1 MKKLLFAF
9 LVGLFFIL
17 GVVSVG
23 AADITLA
30 ENGQPVYKIG
40 ADSTWCTVDENAA
53 AFADFVKIIED
64 YSGVDFEEFD
74 PLVQISDKEIIVG
87 YTKEAGRHKTRIKD
101 GNIYTITPMETR

>member
-9 LVGLFFIL
+9 LAGLFFIL
-17 GVVSVG
+17 GIVSVG

-40 ADSTWCTVDENAA
+40 SSETWLEQDENAA

-64 YSGVDFEEFD
+64 YTGVDFEF
-74 PLVQISDKEIIVG
+74 KFT
-87 YTKEAGRHKTRIKD
+87 YNRRKNHGRQE
-101 GNIYTITPMETR
+101 NCL